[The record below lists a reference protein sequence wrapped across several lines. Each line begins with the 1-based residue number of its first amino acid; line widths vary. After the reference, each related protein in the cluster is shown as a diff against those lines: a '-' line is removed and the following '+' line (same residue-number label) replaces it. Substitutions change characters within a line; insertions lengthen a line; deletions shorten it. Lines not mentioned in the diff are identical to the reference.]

1 MFGEH
6 VECCG
11 EPFKEE
17 ILKKVLELK
26 NRDYKILTGFIEEL
40 KQSESQELSAMN
52 QIYLDKK
59 FSLRKKEAQV
69 DRNELIILAW
79 IDQWRVRRFKRK
91 VFDSVKTY
99 TLAKSK
105 VKKSVNF
112 CDDFY
117 ERGLLMRYLRHFKLF
132 AQVAG
137 NRMYK
142 RRIEE
147 KITIEVKAKV

>member
-1 MFGEH
+1 MFVEH

-26 NRDYKILTGFIEEL
+26 NRDYKILTSYIEAL
-40 KQSESQELSAMN
+40 KQSESQELQALN

-69 DRNELIILAW
+69 DRNELVILAW

-105 VKKSVNF
+105 V
-112 CDDFY
+112 
-117 ERGLLMRYLRHFKLF
+117 
-132 AQVAG
+132 
-137 NRMYK
+137 
-142 RRIEE
+142 
-147 KITIEVKAKV
+147 